1 MIRLENLQFSY
12 KDKAALKDINIKINE
27 GESVALIGPNG
38 CGKST
43 LLKIL
48 NGILIAKKGKY
59 IFDGDEITE
68 KKLNDSK
75 FSKKFHK
82 KIGFIFQNSNA
93 QLFCSTVYD
102 EVAFGPR
109 QMGITEDVV
118 RSRVMDCLE
127 LLDIE
132 DLKDREP
139 YNLSGGE
146 KKRVA
151 IASVL
156 SLNPEVLVLD
166 EPLNE
171 IDPKG
176 KRFLRELLI
185 KLNESGKTIICSTHE
200 FGYIK
205 GVFKRGIVFSENHEV
220 IRDDDF
226 EKILDDVEFLEENN
240 IL

>member
-48 NGILIAKKGKY
+48 NGILMVKKGKY

-205 GVFKRGIVFSENHEV
+205 GIFKRGIVFSENHEV

-226 EKILDDVEFLEENN
+226 SKILDDVEFLEENN

>member
-205 GVFKRGIVFSENHEV
+205 GIFKRGIVFSENHEV

-226 EKILDDVEFLEENN
+226 SKILDDVEFLEENN

>member
-1 MIRLENLQFSY
+1 MIKLENVHFSY
-12 KDKAALKDINIKINE
+12 KDKIALRDINIEIKE

-48 NGILIAKKGKY
+48 NGILNPKEGKY
-59 IFDGDEITE
+59 IFDDDDITE
-68 KKLNDSK
+68 KKLSDSA
-75 FSKKFHK
+75 FSKSFHK
-82 KIGFIFQNSNA
+82 RIGFIFQNSNS

-109 QMGITEDVV
+109 QMGLREEQVQ
-118 RSRVMDCLE
+118 SRVNDCLE
-127 LLDIE
+127 LLNIKDI
-132 DLKDREP
+132 KDREP

-156 SLNPEVLVLD
+156 SLNPEILVLD

-176 KRFLRELLI
+176 KKFISELLI

-205 GVFKRGIVFSENHEV
+205 GVFKRGIVFSEDNHV
-220 IRDDDF
+220 IKDDDF
-226 EKILDDVEFLEENN
+226 ENILEDIDFLEKNN

>member
-12 KDKAALKDINIKINE
+12 KDKVALKDINIKINE

-59 IFDGDEITE
+59 IFNGDEITE

-102 EVAFGPR
+102 EIAFGPR
-109 QMGITEDVV
+109 QMGASEEVV

-132 DLKDREP
+132 DIKDREP

-151 IASVL
+151 IASIL

-205 GVFKRGIVFSENHEV
+205 GIFKRGIVFSENHEV

-226 EKILDDVEFLEENN
+226 TKILDDVEFLEENN

>member
-12 KDKAALKDINIKINE
+12 KDKVALKDINIRINE

-59 IFDGDEITE
+59 IFAGDEITE
-68 KKLNDSK
+68 KNLNNSK

-109 QMGITEDVV
+109 QMELTEDVV

-132 DLKDREP
+132 DIKDREP

-205 GVFKRGIVFSENHEV
+205 GIFKRGIVFSENHEI

-226 EKILDDVEFLEENN
+226 SKILDDVEFLEENN

>member
-1 MIRLENLQFSY
+1 MIKLENVHFSY
-12 KDKAALKDINIKINE
+12 KDKIALRDINIEIKE

-48 NGILIAKKGKY
+48 NGILNLEEGKY
-59 IFDGDEITE
+59 IFDDDDITE
-68 KKLNDSK
+68 KKLNDST
-75 FSKKFHK
+75 FSKSFHK
-82 KIGFIFQNSNA
+82 RIGFIFQNSNA

-109 QMGITEDVV
+109 QMGLSENEVQK
-118 RSRVMDCLE
+118 RVNDCLE
-127 LLDIE
+127 LLDIK

-176 KRFLRELLI
+176 KKFIRELLI

-200 FGYIK
+200 FGYVK
-205 GVFKRGIVFSENHEV
+205 GVFKRGIVFSEDNH
-220 IRDDDF
+220 IIKDDDF
-226 EKILDDVEFLEENN
+226 EKIFEDIEFLEKNN